1 MCRGVDAD
9 GKTGHDRATGFRKT
23 PGQMLRDFDTGSGRM
38 ASADDRYRGSRR
50 DR

>member
-1 MCRGVDAD
+1 MCGGIDAD
-9 GKTGHDRATGFRKT
+9 GKTRYDRATGFRKT
-23 PGQMLRDFDTGSGRM
+23 PRQTLRDFDTGSGRM